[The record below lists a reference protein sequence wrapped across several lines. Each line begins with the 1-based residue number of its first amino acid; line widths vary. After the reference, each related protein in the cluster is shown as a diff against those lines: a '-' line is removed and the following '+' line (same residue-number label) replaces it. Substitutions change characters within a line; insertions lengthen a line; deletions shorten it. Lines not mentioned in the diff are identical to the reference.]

1 MSAVNLAIT
10 FEKPV
15 NTSLQVGDLV
25 LQKLNED
32 IIELG
37 SCTALSADRKIVT
50 VLIQAQTPR
59 PETST
64 YLLFAK
70 NNKINTSGI
79 VGYYSEITMTN
90 TRTDAIELFAVNA
103 NIFKSSS

>member
-1 MSAVNLAIT
+1 MAAVNLAIT

-15 NTSLQVGDLV
+15 NASLQVGDLV

-32 IIELG
+32 IIEVG
-37 SCTALSADRKIVT
+37 SCTALSTDRKIVT

-70 NNKINTSGI
+70 NNKINTSGLA
-79 VGYYSEITMTN
+79 GYYSEITMTN
-90 TRTDAIELFAVNA
+90 DRTDDIELYAVNA
-103 NIFKSSS
+103 NVFKSSS